1 MSETKKDTGVGS
13 YFVSNYPPY
22 SFWKDEHQNTA
33 LQTINTPAQQN
44 RNLGFYMHI
53 PFCRKRC
60 KFCYF
65 RVYTDKNKKQ
75 REDYLRNLVK
85 ELELYAKSPAV
96 SERNVKF
103 FYVGGGTPSALA
115 PEQIEYLGQ
124 ELRRIF
130 SHENVEEVT
139 FECEPGTLSEKKLE
153 AIRNFGTTRLSLG
166 VENFSDEILKE
177 NGRAHLSEEIFRA
190 YEWVKKL
197 DFPQVNIDLISGMVG
212 ETEENWQS
220 CIDQTIDLR
229 PTSVTI
235 YQMELPFNSIY
246 AKQILGEEAT
256 CKVATWETKR
266 RWVQDAFDQF
276 KKVGYQQSSAY
287 TVVLPSEKQA
297 FCYRDELWYGADM
310 IGTGVASF
318 SHLQGVH
325 YQNVDKF
332 DSYMEKCE
340 QGVFPVHRAFPTT
353 DRHRLIRELIL
364 RMKLGYLK
372 RQEFLDKFSVDI
384 LNEFADQFSTL
395 QNQGMLIENNEGVQ
409 LTPQGLLQVDSLLPN
424 FYDPEYQNARYT

>member
-1 MSETKKDTGVGS
+1 MTEKKDTGVGS

-22 SFWKDEHQNTA
+22 SFWKKEYLNEA
-33 LQTINTPAQQN
+33 LDIIVKPAAE
-44 RNLGFYMHI
+44 RTLGFYLHI

-75 REDYLRNLVK
+75 REDYLHNLVK
-85 ELELYAKSPAV
+85 ELEMYSDSNVVAGRP
-96 SERNVKF
+96 VKF
-103 FYVGGGTPSALA
+103 FYIGGGTPSALNA
-115 PEQIEYLGQ
+115 EQIEYLGK
-124 ELRRIF
+124 EIRRIYSF
-130 SHENVEEVT
+130 DNVEEVT
-139 FECEPGTLSEKKLE
+139 FECEPGTLTQKKLA
-153 AIRNFGTTRLSLG
+153 AIKDFGTTRLSLG
-166 VENFSDEILKE
+166 VENFSDDVLKE
-177 NGRAHLSEEIFRA
+177 NGRAHLSDEIFRA
-190 YEWVKKL
+190 YDWVKEL

-212 ETEENWQS
+212 ETEENWQD
-220 CIDQTIDLR
+220 CLDKTIELR

-256 CKVATWETKR
+256 WKIATWQTKR
-266 RWVQDAFDQF
+266 SWAQYAFDRLRS
-276 KKVGYQQSSAY
+276 VGYEQSSAY
-287 TVVLPSEKQA
+287 TMALPSEKQS

-318 SHLQGVH
+318 SHVQGVH

-332 DSYMEKCE
+332 DAYMEKCE
-340 QGVFPVHRAFPTT
+340 KGEIPVHRAFPTT
-353 DRHRLIRELIL
+353 ERHRLIRELIL
-364 RMKLGYLK
+364 RMKLGYVK
-372 RQEFLDKFSVDI
+372 REEFLEKFSVDI
-384 LNEFADQFSTL
+384 LNEFADQFTQL
-395 QNQGMLIENNEGVQ
+395 QERGMLIENEQGVE